1 LSFSALKSEHHATVK
16 FGQVDRCGDKGE
28 RAVGAS
34 EVGQGGIE
42 DLLSETSR
50 SEEILKIG

>member
-28 RAVGAS
+28 RAVGTS